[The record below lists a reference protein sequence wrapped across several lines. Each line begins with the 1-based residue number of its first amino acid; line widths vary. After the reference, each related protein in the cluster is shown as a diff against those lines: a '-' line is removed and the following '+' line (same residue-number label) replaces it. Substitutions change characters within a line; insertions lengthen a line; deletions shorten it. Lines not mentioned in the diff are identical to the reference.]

1 MVFYLISCRVTIHTA
16 AFSYINNGKYLL
28 IFTFFIKSFMKIV
41 AAKCISNFYPQNK
54 EYVPS
59 VCVLL
64 FSFVFLAVMAQP
76 LDYK

>member
-1 MVFYLISCRVTIHTA
+1 
-16 AFSYINNGKYLL
+16 
-28 IFTFFIKSFMKIV
+28 MKIV

-64 FSFVFLAVMAQP
+64 FSFVFPALVAQP
-76 LDYK
+76 LDYE